1 MQVRRYRV
9 AELESFLEIIC
20 LISYSQF
27 VFNSWMNYD
36 QLTEAAQNT
45 VLSQI
50 LRLYIGSVG
59 KIACQ
64 ACGAYL
70 SSLLLQEDLQ
80 VLET

>member
-1 MQVRRYRV
+1 MQVRRNRV

-20 LISYSQF
+20 LISNSQF

-36 QLTEAAQNT
+36 QLTEASQNT

-59 KIACQ
+59 KTACQ
-64 ACGAYL
+64 ACGANL
-70 SSLLLQEDLQ
+70 PSLL
-80 VLET
+80 